1 MLREIDAL
9 GLKKVT
15 EIGANDA
22 NVLVS
27 KLTGWKKKS
36 IFWDFPYW
44 STNLIRHNLD
54 VMHIEKNVFE
64 NIFNTVMN
72 VDGKTKDNAKSRLD
86 LMEICRRPE
95 LHVVDGKLPKACY
108 TLDKNGRNELCI
120 WVQNLRFPDG
130 YASNIARCVDMRKH
144 KLFGMKSHDCHVF
157 MQRLIPIAFRE
168 MLPSAVWQALTELS
182 LFFKE
187 LTSTVLKTEAMLR
200 LESEIPIIICKLER
214 IFPPSFFDSMEHLP
228 THLAYEARVAGPV
241 QYRWMYPFEGMQI
254 NVIQLH
260 LLSTNH
266 YMILVF
272 INLLIGLLGI
282 CGS

>member
-15 EIGANDA
+15 EIGTNHA
-22 NVLVS
+22 NVPVS

-36 IFWDFPYW
+36 FFWDLPYW

-54 VMHIEKNVFE
+54 VMQIEKNVFE

-120 WVQNLRFPDG
+120 WVQNLIFPDG

-144 KLFGMKSHDCHVF
+144 KLFEMKSHDCHVF

-168 MLPSAVWQALTELS
+168 MLPLAVWKALTELS
-182 LFFKE
+182 LLFKE
-187 LTSTVLKTEAMLR
+187 LTSIVLKIEAMMR

-214 IFPPSFFDSMEHLP
+214 IF
-228 THLAYEARVAGPV
+228 
-241 QYRWMYPFEGMQI
+241 
-254 NVIQLH
+254 
-260 LLSTNH
+260 
-266 YMILVF
+266 LVF
-272 INLLIGLLGI
+272 FTQWSI
-282 CGS
+282 CQHTWHMKQG

>member
-15 EIGANDA
+15 EIGENDA
-22 NVLVS
+22 NIPVS
-27 KLTGWKKKS
+27 KLTRWKKKS

-72 VDGKTKDNAKSRLD
+72 VDRKTKDNAKSRLD

-95 LHVVDGKLPKACY
+95 LHVIDVKLPKACH

-130 YASNIARCVDMRKH
+130 
-144 KLFGMKSHDCHVF
+144 
-157 MQRLIPIAFRE
+157 
-168 MLPSAVWQALTELS
+168 
-182 LFFKE
+182 
-187 LTSTVLKTEAMLR
+187 
-200 LESEIPIIICKLER
+200 
-214 IFPPSFFDSMEHLP
+214 
-228 THLAYEARVAGPV
+228 
-241 QYRWMYPFEGMQI
+241 
-254 NVIQLH
+254 
-260 LLSTNH
+260 
-266 YMILVF
+266 
-272 INLLIGLLGI
+272 
-282 CGS
+282 

>member
-1 MLREIDAL
+1 
-9 GLKKVT
+9 
-15 EIGANDA
+15 
-22 NVLVS
+22 
-27 KLTGWKKKS
+27 
-36 IFWDFPYW
+36 
-44 STNLIRHNLD
+44 
-54 VMHIEKNVFE
+54 MHIEKNVFE

-72 VDGKTKDNAKSRLD
+72 IDGKTKDNAKSRLD
-86 LMEICRRPE
+86 LMERCRRPE

-108 TLDKNGRNELCI
+108 TLEKNGRNELCI

-130 YASNIARCVDMRKH
+130 YASNIASCVDMRKH

-214 IFPPSFFDSMEHLP
+214 IFPPSFF
-228 THLAYEARVAGPV
+228 
-241 QYRWMYPFEGMQI
+241 
-254 NVIQLH
+254 
-260 LLSTNH
+260 
-266 YMILVF
+266 
-272 INLLIGLLGI
+272 
-282 CGS
+282 